1 PGLFYFTEYAAQS
14 LDPTSLQTKR
24 PLARAALRTRFHRKT
39 STICANIK
47 NGTDLIPQDQ
57 AAFISQTPP
66 YRRKPRE
73 SSFGPKSAFRLKNA
87 RRPRARLEHGAFG
100 SSQNLN

>member
-1 PGLFYFTEYAAQS
+1 MATQM
-14 LDPTSLQTKR
+14 QQ
-24 PLARAALRTRFHRKT
+24 AREGRITDAMKIVAEEERIPVETIRERVAKGT
-39 STICANIK
+39 IAICANIN
-47 NGTDLIPQDQ
+47 NGTDLIPQGQ

-66 YRRKPRE
+66 HRRKPRE

-100 SSQNLN
+100 SS